1 MKLIDIIEVFIAGD
15 WGEETYSK
23 ETPCAVTCV
32 RGADI
37 IPISEYDFSAIPVR
51 YINQQAYAKKCLQ
64 VGDIIIEKSGG
75 SPTQSTGRVSLV
87 SQELLDHAGAV
98 ICSNFCTAFRVK
110 KGWNPLYVY
119 YYLQFIYN
127 LGAFFNFEGKTSG
140 IKNLQLDAAFAA
152 IPIEDISESIQNNI
166 VAILQGLERKIAI
179 NRQIN
184 QNLEAMAKQ
193 LYDYWFV
200 QFDFPN
206 ENGKPYKSSGGKMV
220 WNEKLKREIPKG
232 WNVLKLG
239 EHCSFNKRTSNGYF
253 NHPILYLDTSNIT
266 NNTIDELQFL
276 NPSSDIIPSRARRLV
291 QEGDIVYSTVRP
303 NLKHFGIIMNP
314 DYNMVVST
322 GFAVITANWS
332 AYRYFIYQFLIQAA
346 TIENLS
352 TIAQSAVSAY
362 PSINTSDIENLDLV
376 VPPDSMIEKYAKTA
390 CRLYLQIDT
399 NYKEIK
405 SLTKQRDELLPLL
418 MNGQV
423 SVNSDLAVLYIIYG
437 LKYQNYER
445 EHHSGDSCENAA

>member
-184 QNLEAMAKQ
+184 QNLEEWRSNSTITGLCSLIFQMRRANHTNQAGVK
-193 LYDYWFV
+193 WFGMRSSRERF
-200 QFDFPN
+200 QK
-206 ENGKPYKSSGGKMV
+206 NGKS
-220 WNEKLKREIPKG
+220 
-232 WNVLKLG
+232 
-239 EHCSFNKRTSNGYF
+239 
-253 NHPILYLDTSNIT
+253 
-266 NNTIDELQFL
+266 
-276 NPSSDIIPSRARRLV
+276 
-291 QEGDIVYSTVRP
+291 
-303 NLKHFGIIMNP
+303 
-314 DYNMVVST
+314 
-322 GFAVITANWS
+322 
-332 AYRYFIYQFLIQAA
+332 
-346 TIENLS
+346 
-352 TIAQSAVSAY
+352 
-362 PSINTSDIENLDLV
+362 
-376 VPPDSMIEKYAKTA
+376 
-390 CRLYLQIDT
+390 
-399 NYKEIK
+399 
-405 SLTKQRDELLPLL
+405 
-418 MNGQV
+418 
-423 SVNSDLAVLYIIYG
+423 
-437 LKYQNYER
+437 
-445 EHHSGDSCENAA
+445 

>member
-110 KGWNPLYVY
+110 KGWIPLYVY

-206 ENGKPYKSSGGKMV
+206 EEGKPYKSSGGAMV
-220 WNEKLKREIPKG
+220 WNEKLKREIPQG
-232 WNVLKLG
+232 WNILPLFDAISVQYGFPFATEQFTDEITNIPIVRIRDILEGTTSAYSFENTDEKYCLNEGDVLVGMDGNFHMNFWHNNIAYLNQRCVRMRPYRDSSISSIQIYYNIQPYIKAKEQNAKGSTVGHLSDKDLKG
-239 EHCSFNKRTSNGYF
+239 LYLIKPAISLSFNPRKVF
-253 NHPILYLDTSNIT
+253 
-266 NNTIDELQFL
+266 DELL
-276 NPSSDIIPSRARRLV
+276 A
-291 QEGDIVYSTVRP
+291 
-303 NLKHFGIIMNP
+303 
-314 DYNMVVST
+314 
-322 GFAVITANWS
+322 
-332 AYRYFIYQFLIQAA
+332 LI
-346 TIENLS
+346 IENK
-352 TIAQSAVSAY
+352 Q
-362 PSINTSDIENLDLV
+362 
-376 VPPDSMIEKYAKTA
+376 
-390 CRLYLQIDT
+390 QIL
-399 NYKEIK
+399 

-423 SVNSDLAVLYIIYG
+423 SVNSDLSHG
-437 LKYQNYER
+437 
-445 EHHSGDSCENAA
+445 

>member
-206 ENGKPYKSSGGKMV
+206 EEGKPYKSSGGEMV

-232 WNVLKLG
+232 WHASNV
-239 EHCSFNKRTSNGYF
+239 CSIADILSGGTPSKQEPTFWNNGTIPFFGPTDYGGSIF
-253 NHPILYLDTSNIT
+253 QIETAENIT
-266 NNTIDELQFL
+266 AKGLSRCASSLFDVGTIIITARGSIGKMVIVGTPMAMNQSCYALKSKNNEFEYLFFL
-276 NPSSDIIPSRARRLV
+276 TAQLIECLKAKGSGSTFKSIISSDIE
-291 QEGDIVYSTVRP
+291 QSTLCIAP
-303 NLKHFGIIMNP
+303 QSFITQFGH
-314 DYNMVVST
+314 VVKPIFEKIKGNS
-322 GFAVITANWS
+322 FEI
-332 AYRYFIYQFLIQAA
+332 A
-346 TIENLS
+346 T
-352 TIAQSAVSAY
+352 
-362 PSINTSDIENLDLV
+362 
-376 VPPDSMIEKYAKTA
+376 
-390 CRLYLQIDT
+390 
-399 NYKEIK
+399 
-405 SLTKQRDELLPLL
+405 LTKQRDELLPLL

-423 SVNSDLAVLYIIYG
+423 SVNSDLSLG
-437 LKYQNYER
+437 
-445 EHHSGDSCENAA
+445 

>member
-87 SQELLDHAGAV
+87 SRELLDHAGAV

-423 SVNSDLAVLYIIYG
+423 SVNSDLSL
-437 LKYQNYER
+437 
-445 EHHSGDSCENAA
+445 D

>member
-1 MKLIDIIEVFIAGD
+1 MKLIDIIEIFIAGD
-15 WGEETYSK
+15 WGEETCSNQ
-23 ETPCAVTCV
+23 TPCAVTCV

-166 VAILQGLERKIAI
+166 VAILQGLEKKIAI

-184 QNLEAMAKQ
+184 QNLEAMAKL

-206 ENGKPYKSSGGKMV
+206 EEGKPYKSSGGEMV

-232 WNVLKLG
+232 WQASNV
-239 EHCSFNKRTSNGYF
+239 CSIADILSGGTPSKQEPTFWNNGTIPFFGPTDYSGSIF
-253 NHPILYLDTSNIT
+253 QIETAENIT
-266 NNTIDELQFL
+266 AKGLSRCASSLFDVGTIIITARGSIGKMVIVGTPMAMNQSCYALKSRNNEFEYLFFL
-276 NPSSDIIPSRARRLV
+276 TAQLIECLKAKGSGSTFKSIISSDIE
-291 QEGDIVYSTVRP
+291 QSTLCIAPQSFITQFRP
-303 NLKHFGIIMNP
+303 
-314 DYNMVVST
+314 VVKPIFEKIKDNS
-322 GFAVITANWS
+322 FEI
-332 AYRYFIYQFLIQAA
+332 A
-346 TIENLS
+346 T
-352 TIAQSAVSAY
+352 
-362 PSINTSDIENLDLV
+362 
-376 VPPDSMIEKYAKTA
+376 
-390 CRLYLQIDT
+390 
-399 NYKEIK
+399 
-405 SLTKQRDELLPLL
+405 LTKQRDELLPLL

-423 SVNSDLAVLYIIYG
+423 SVNSDLS
-437 LKYQNYER
+437 
-445 EHHSGDSCENAA
+445 HD

>member
-390 CRLYLQIDT
+390 CRLYLQIDLNSAT
-399 NYKEIK
+399 
-405 SLTKQRDELLPLL
+405 LL
-418 MNGQV
+418 Q
-423 SVNSDLAVLYIIYG
+423 I
-437 LKYQNYER
+437 
-445 EHHSGDSCENAA
+445 

>member
-166 VAILQGLERKIAI
+166 VAILQGLQRKIAI

-423 SVNSDLAVLYIIYG
+423 SVNSDLSL
-437 LKYQNYER
+437 
-445 EHHSGDSCENAA
+445 D

>member
-1 MKLIDIIEVFIAGD
+1 MKLFDIIEVFIAGD

-23 ETPCAVTCV
+23 ETPYAVTCV

-152 IPIEDISESIQNNI
+152 IPTEDISESIQNNI
-166 VAILQGLERKIAI
+166 VVILQGLEKKIAI

-206 ENGKPYKSSGGKMV
+206 EEGKPYKSNGGEMV
-220 WNEKLKREIPKG
+220 WNEVLKREIPKDWEVLSFG
-232 WNVLKLG
+232 DLFNIGNGKNIPNSSGTIPAYGGNGIIKYVDKSNYDSCFIVGRVGANCGSLHYSPTKCWVSDNAISVVPKNLNEIAYLLFSLKLYDL
-239 EHCSFNKRTSNGYF
+239 SKNKGGSSQPLVTHKGLECLAFPYSVKFVSKFCNIANKLLNLYF
-253 NHPILYLDTSNIT
+253 ENI
-266 NNTIDELQFL
+266 NSLL
-276 NPSSDIIPSRARRLV
+276 
-291 QEGDIVYSTVRP
+291 
-303 NLKHFGIIMNP
+303 
-314 DYNMVVST
+314 
-322 GFAVITANWS
+322 
-332 AYRYFIYQFLIQAA
+332 
-346 TIENLS
+346 
-352 TIAQSAVSAY
+352 
-362 PSINTSDIENLDLV
+362 
-376 VPPDSMIEKYAKTA
+376 
-390 CRLYLQIDT
+390 
-399 NYKEIK
+399 
-405 SLTKQRDELLPLL
+405 SLTKQRNELLPLL

-423 SVNSDLAVLYIIYG
+423 SVNSDLSA
-437 LKYQNYER
+437 
-445 EHHSGDSCENAA
+445 H

>member
-166 VAILQGLERKIAI
+166 VAILQGLERKIDI

-423 SVNSDLAVLYIIYG
+423 SVNSDLSL
-437 LKYQNYER
+437 
-445 EHHSGDSCENAA
+445 D

>member
-184 QNLEAMAKQ
+184 QNL
-193 LYDYWFV
+193 
-200 QFDFPN
+200 
-206 ENGKPYKSSGGKMV
+206 
-220 WNEKLKREIPKG
+220 
-232 WNVLKLG
+232 
-239 EHCSFNKRTSNGYF
+239 
-253 NHPILYLDTSNIT
+253 
-266 NNTIDELQFL
+266 
-276 NPSSDIIPSRARRLV
+276 
-291 QEGDIVYSTVRP
+291 
-303 NLKHFGIIMNP
+303 
-314 DYNMVVST
+314 
-322 GFAVITANWS
+322 
-332 AYRYFIYQFLIQAA
+332 
-346 TIENLS
+346 
-352 TIAQSAVSAY
+352 
-362 PSINTSDIENLDLV
+362 V

-423 SVNSDLAVLYIIYG
+423 SVNSDLSL
-437 LKYQNYER
+437 
-445 EHHSGDSCENAA
+445 D

>member
-127 LGAFFNFEGKTSG
+127 PGAFFNFEGKTSG

-423 SVNSDLAVLYIIYG
+423 SVNSDLSL
-437 LKYQNYER
+437 
-445 EHHSGDSCENAA
+445 D